1 MNRYLLTLY
10 ILTSLNLVSQ
20 QKLTKQ
26 PIDIQKYTIQLSVNE
41 ASNRI
46 EVNEN
51 ITINFKAQVDT
62 FFLDLVQNHDDSL
75 GMKVSNVFQDQQPL
89 TYFQRKNRLYILPN
103 KTKSVNELTFKLQ
116 FSGIPENG
124 LFIGQNKFGKRTYF
138 GDNWPMRAKHWFAC
152 IDHPSDKALVRFEV
166 DAPEKYQVIAN
177 GLLISTEK
185 VKKNRKRTIYE
196 TKTNIPTKVMVVGIA
211 ELEINKH
218 NYNKKLESSTWL
230 YPENKKEGL
239 KDFAMADS
247 ILAYYERKIAP
258 YPFEKIAHVQSTTM
272 YGGMENASCIFYDEN
287 VIRGEGRINELIAH
301 ELVHQ
306 WFGNSVTEL
315 DWSHLWLSEG
325 FATYL
330 TNLYIEDTKG
340 TNAFKAHLS
349 KDRMKVITFENKTPL
364 PLQDTIST
372 DVQEML
378 NTNAYQKGSWILH
391 MLRDKMGEELF
402 WKTVATYYNTFAYK
416 NATSK
421 DFFTIAEQVYKQN
434 LTEFYSDWVLQA
446 GHPIILGTF
455 ASDGKKATINI
466 NQDQKALFHFPI
478 EINIQYEDNTSEIK
492 TFSIKEKQ
500 SSNSWETAKKII
512 AIKLDPNFKLLF
524 EEKK

>member
-1 MNRYLLTLY
+1 MKTLFFFLLCLFTY
-10 ILTSLNLVSQ
+10 NISAQ
-20 QKLTKQ
+20 QKFTKQ

-41 ASNRI
+41 TSNRI

-51 ITINFKAQVDT
+51 IAVRFKTQVDT

-75 GMKVSNVFQDQQPL
+75 GMKVSKVLQDQQSL
-89 TYFQRKNRLYILPN
+89 SFFQNKDRLYILPN
-103 KTKSVNELTFKLQ
+103 KAKSGNELTFTVQ
-116 FSGIPENG
+116 FAGIPENG
-124 LFIGQNKFGKRTYF
+124 LVIGQNKFGKRTFF

-152 IDHPSDKALVRFEV
+152 VDHPSDKALVRFEV
-166 DAPEKYQVIAN
+166 EAPEKYQVIAN
-177 GLLISTEK
+177 GLLISSEK
-185 VKKNRKRTIYE
+185 STKNRKRTIYE
-196 TKTNIPTKVMVVGIA
+196 TKTSIPTKVMVVGIA
-211 ELEINKH
+211 EFDINKH
-218 NYNKKLESSTWL
+218 TYNNRLESSTWV

-239 KDFAMADS
+239 KDFAAADS
-247 ILAYYERKIAP
+247 ILAYYEKNIAP
-258 YPFEKIAHVQSTTM
+258 FPFEKIAHVQSTTM

-287 VIRGEGRINELIAH
+287 AIRGEGKINELIAH

-306 WFGNSVTEL
+306 WFGNSASEL

-340 TNAFKAHLS
+340 INAFKAQLS
-349 KDRMKVITFENKTPL
+349 KDRKRVIAFESKTPL

-372 DVQEML
+372 DVQAML
-378 NTNAYQKGSWILH
+378 NTNAYQKGAWILH
-391 MLRDKMGEELF
+391 MLRDKMGKELF

-421 DFFTIAEQVYKQN
+421 DFFTVAEQVSKQN
-434 LTEFYSDWVLQA
+434 LAEFYSDWVLQA
-446 GHPIILGTF
+446 GHPIILSTF
-455 ASDGKKATINI
+455 TSDGKKATINI

-500 SSNSWETAKKII
+500 NSNSWETAKKIK